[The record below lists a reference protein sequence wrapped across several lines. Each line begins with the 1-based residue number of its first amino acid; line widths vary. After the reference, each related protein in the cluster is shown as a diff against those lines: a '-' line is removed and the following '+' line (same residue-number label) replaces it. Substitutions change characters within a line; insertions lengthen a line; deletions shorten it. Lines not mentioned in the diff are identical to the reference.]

1 MTERPGSTLSSEIA
15 VLTPAQADLTAVPF
29 APGFD
34 LNALKD
40 VDDDPFFVTVS
51 IKPGRGGQGKGPLYD
66 ESILRSLDEQFRT
79 KRPPGYKGHQDPEK
93 VDWEYREAVTAWVGS
108 QLTTDTEGQTRLLV
122 KGYVPK
128 TAKDL
133 RTQLRLAESGADVVN
148 SVSIFGV
155 REVEGDVVKDFD
167 LWSLD
172 WTPKGR
178 AGMETELVGVSGETH
193 STNKEDDMTR
203 EEVIAALQL
212 KDVPEAL
219 ATALRAEGRAEVAGE
234 VALAGE
240 FRVIFELDKEADSSA
255 MVEAV
260 RSLVGADKTGKLST
274 AIDEALEGTEI
285 KAEMATA
292 AVRAHVL
299 KTVPADATKE
309 QIVGEIANA
318 LEVPYIK
325 MLVGETE
332 KVTPPVVSGGGTG
345 NAKDEGRKATV
356 WA

>member
-1 MTERPGSTLSSEIA
+1 MTATQAARLSSEIA
-15 VLTPAQADLTAVPF
+15 VLTPAQAESVAVPF

-34 LNALKD
+34 LEALKA

-51 IKPGRGGQGKGPLYD
+51 IKPGRGDQGAGPLYD
-66 ESILRSLDEQFRT
+66 EALLRSLDEQFKA

-93 VDWEYREAVTAWVGS
+93 TSWEYREAVTAWIGS
-108 QLTTDTEGQTRLLV
+108 TLAEDAEGQTRLYV

-155 REVEGDVVKDFD
+155 REVVGDKVETFD

-178 AGMETELVGVSGETH
+178 AGMETELVGVSGET
-193 STNKEDDMTR
+193 STEENDMATR
-203 EEVIAALQL
+203 EEVIASLQL
-212 KDVPEAL
+212 KEVPEAL
-219 ATALRAEGRAEVAGE
+219 ANALRAEGADAVAGE
-234 VALAGE
+234 VTLAGE
-240 FRVIFELDKEADSSA
+240 MRVIFELEAEADSSA
-255 MVEAV
+255 MIEAV
-260 RSLVGADKTGKLST
+260 KSLVAGSKSATLSA
-274 AIDEALEGTEI
+274 AIDEALEGSEV
-285 KAEMATA
+285 KAEMALA
-292 AVRAHVL
+292 AVHAYVL
-299 KTVPADATKE
+299 RTAKPEATKE
-309 QIVGEIANA
+309 ELVGEIAKA

-325 MLVGETE
+325 ELVGEVAKTE
-332 KVTPPVVSGGGTG
+332 NPTVQGGGSG
-345 NAKDEGRKATV
+345 KAADRLATA

>member
-1 MTERPGSTLSSEIA
+1 MTDRQVSTLSSEIA
-15 VLTPAQADLTAVPF
+15 VLTPAQAEVTAVPF

-34 LNALKD
+34 LEALKA

-51 IKPGRGGQGKGPLYD
+51 IKPGRGDQGVGPLYD
-66 ESILRSLDEQFRT
+66 EELLRSLDEQFKS

-93 VDWEYREAVTAWVGS
+93 VSWEYREAVTAWVGS
-108 QLTTDTEGQTRLLV
+108 QVTTDSEGQTRLLV

-128 TAKDL
+128 TAEDL
-133 RTQLRLAESGADVVN
+133 RSQLRLAESGADVVN

-155 REVEGDVVKDFD
+155 REVEGDKVEAFD

-178 AGMETELVGVSGETH
+178 AGMETELVGVSGET
-193 STNKEDDMTR
+193 STKEDEDMTR
-203 EEVIAALQL
+203 EEVIASLQL
-212 KDVPEAL
+212 NEVPKAL
-219 ATALRAEGRAEVAGE
+219 ATSLRAEGRAEVDGE
-234 VALAGE
+234 VKLAGE
-240 FRVIFELDKEADSSA
+240 MRLIFELDDEADSAA

-260 RSLVGADKTGKLST
+260 RGLLSASKSASLT
-274 AIDEALEGTEI
+274 ANIDEALDGVEI
-285 KAEMATA
+285 KAEMAVA

-299 KTVPADATKE
+299 EAVGDEATKDE
-309 QIVGEIANA
+309 ITGEIARA

-325 MLVGETE
+325 ALAGETE
-332 KVTPPVVSGGGTG
+332 KVTAPVVKGGGTG
-345 NAKDEGRKATV
+345 KAENRLATA